1 VSFLA
6 YFIALII
13 AVGGVLF
20 GVDVVIAL
28 AGTQISRAIDQ
39 RDERSE

>member
-6 YFIALII
+6 YFVALII

-20 GVDVVIAL
+20 GVEVIVSPSPKL
-28 AGTQISRAIDQ
+28 AK
-39 RDERSE
+39 